1 MNRQVLVRVVVSAAV
16 LVGAVCL
23 LFFLTMR
30 DGAQPYKHVD
40 EVMVNPSEWYGKPM
54 QLHGFAENVE
64 KATNSFSYRFVIRT
78 GEYSVKATYTGSV
91 PDTFKDGAE
100 LVIKGKLAEDGFH
113 VAPDGVMAKCPSRYE
128 GNQPNAAKAGK

>member
-1 MNRQVLVRVVVSAAV
+1 MNKDVFVRVAVSAVV
-16 LVGAVCL
+16 LVGAVSL
-23 LFFLTMR
+23 LFAFTLRT
-30 DGAQPYKHVD
+30 DAQPYKHVD
-40 EVMVNPSEWYGKPM
+40 EVMVNPAQWYGKPM

-64 KATNSFSYRFVIRT
+64 KATDSFTYRFLIKT

-100 LVIKGKLAEDGFH
+100 LVVKGKLAEDGFH

-128 GNQPNAAKAGK
+128 AGQPGSGKATR